1 MVDRT
6 VRTVAVAL
14 FTVALAVELFTA
26 TMSPTRRLVTAFVAM
41 VTIPFVIATVFAL
54 LAAQADASG
63 LDQNAAFML
72 IEVAVHF
79 LVTLLYEVEA
89 EVSISAVPG
98 RVKLTVNACAAV
110 VKVSPDW
117 YAGEAADVS

>member
-1 MVDRT
+1 M
-6 VRTVAVAL
+6 
-14 FTVALAVELFTA
+14 
-26 TMSPTRRLVTAFVAM
+26 VTAFVAM
-41 VTIPFVIATVFAL
+41 VTIPFVIATVFPL
-54 LAAQADASG
+54 LAAPAAASEMDQAD
-63 LDQNAAFML
+63 AFML

-117 YAGEAADVS
+117 YAGEAADVN